1 MRHNEDPL
9 FKDIPTH
16 FDAVRYHS
24 WIVQDPLP
32 TELEPIAWCEETD
45 RVSVSRTDM

>member
-9 FKDIPTH
+9 FNGVPTR

-24 WIVQDPLP
+24 WIVASPLP
-32 TELEPIAWCEETD
+32 SDLEPIAWCEEVDSMTGT
-45 RVSVSRTDM
+45 RTDM